1 LQTWEDYRDF
11 KRLGRRSRLKESQR
25 KEIWEFYVRQRDI
38 LGSRGKITMPEVYYK
53 VAIHLQTQNFS
64 VFDGII
70 VDEAQDL
77 SPSQMTFIASLS
89 KEKKNYFFSGDLGQR
104 IFQIPYSWSSF
115 GMDIRGRSFTL
126 KVNYRTSEQIRKSAD
141 RLLSKEIS
149 DYDGN
154 TEKRIETISL
164 FQGPEPEIYLYDTE
178 EEEAKANSNWIKELG
193 RQGVNFQEILLVLRS
208 VEELKRLEHLKKS
221 GIEYAYL
228 EKEKS
233 ASGKISVSTMHS
245 AKGLEYR
252 IVLIIACDS
261 NVIPKSSRL
270 EKAGDESELEEIYA
284 TERQLL
290 YVACTRARDLIR
302 ITGLKPGSEFLEDM
316 MG

>member
-1 LQTWEDYRDF
+1 
-11 KRLGRRSRLKESQR
+11 
-25 KEIWEFYVRQRDI
+25 
-38 LGSRGKITMPEVYYK
+38 
-53 VAIHLQTQNFS
+53 
-64 VFDGII
+64 
-70 VDEAQDL
+70 
-77 SPSQMTFIASLS
+77 
-89 KEKKNYFFSGDLGQR
+89 
-104 IFQIPYSWSSF
+104 
-115 GMDIRGRSFTL
+115 
-126 KVNYRTSEQIRKSAD
+126 
-141 RLLSKEIS
+141 
-149 DYDGN
+149 
-154 TEKRIETISL
+154 
-164 FQGPEPEIYLYDTE
+164 
-178 EEEAKANSNWIKELG
+178 
-193 RQGVNFQEILLVLRS
+193 
-208 VEELKRLEHLKKS
+208 LEYLKKS
-221 GIEYAYL
+221 GIDYAYL

-302 ITGLKPGSEFLEDM
+302 TTGLKPGSEFLEDM